1 MIPEAERKLVLRT
14 RLPLYLLILLI
25 GFQLVEPDPTWMRL
39 LVGLAAWVG
48 ISYLWALEMRDDVY
62 VLRQTQG
69 NWIIVGDQLEESFE
83 LINKSLLP
91 VLWAT
96 VRDHSEVPGYV
107 IDRVVVADGQGRFR
121 WHTRGIC
128 EKRGVF
134 TLGPWS
140 VGMGDPFGLF
150 EVTLSYPQV
159 RTLMVYPR
167 IMRLP
172 QFSLPQGTRS
182 GRARRLQST
191 VAESVMVSTVRPYVP
206 GDSLHRIHWA
216 KTAQQQKFMVK
227 QFDLEPAG
235 DLWLVLDLDSAV
247 HVGEGKE
254 STLEYGVILA
264 ASLAAKHL
272 AENRSVGLIA
282 YGQKPV
288 LLRPKR
294 GQAHLWRILQA
305 LTHVEPDPAWPLA
318 RVLKRVQSEVGRGRT
333 LLAIT
338 PSTQSDWVGEL
349 VHLRRQDV
357 AVAALLLDASSFTG
371 VSPEDVLAIQ
381 RLLAE
386 QHTPTHIIAKGYPF
400 RPLVTYKR
408 KRTEYRTLWGTGR
421 VIAVEVEEEV

>member
-1 MIPEAERKLVLRT
+1 MTPEAERHLELRT
-14 RLPLYLLILLI
+14 RLPLYLLILLL
-25 GFQLVEPDPTWMRL
+25 GLQLVEPDPTWMYL
-39 LVGLAAWVG
+39 LVGLAAWLG
-48 ISYLWALEMRDDVY
+48 ISYLWALEMRDDVH
-62 VLRQTQG
+62 VLRQTRG
-69 NWIIVGDQLEESFE
+69 NWIVVGDQLEESFE
-83 LINKSLLP
+83 LINHSLLP

-96 VRDHSEVPGYV
+96 VQDYSEVPGYA
-107 IDRVVVADGQGRFR
+107 INRVVAADGQGHFR
-121 WHTRGIC
+121 WRTLGIC

-140 VGMGDPFGLF
+140 VSLGDPFGLF
-150 EVTLSYPQV
+150 EVTLSYPEV

-172 QFSLPQGTRS
+172 EFALPQGSRS

-206 GDSLHRIHWA
+206 GDSLHRIHWG
-216 KTAQQQKFMVK
+216 KTAQQRKFMVK

-235 DLWLVLDLDSAV
+235 DLWLLLDLDSAV

-254 STLEYGVILA
+254 STLEYSVILA

-288 LLRPKR
+288 LLRPER
-294 GQAHLWRILQA
+294 GRAQLWRILQA
-305 LTHVEPDPAWPLA
+305 LTHVEPAPAWPLT
-318 RVLKRVQSEVGRGRT
+318 RVINSVQSEMGRGRT

-338 PSTQSDWVGEL
+338 PSTQTDWVGEL
-349 VHLRRQDV
+349 VQLRRQDV
-357 AVAALLLDASSFTG
+357 AVAVLLVDAASFSG
-371 VSPEDVLAIQ
+371 ASPEDILAIQ
-381 RLLAE
+381 AILADH
-386 QHTPTHIIAKGYPF
+386 HTPTHIIAKDYPF

-408 KRTEYRTLWGTGR
+408 TRIEYRTLWGTGR
-421 VIAVEVEEEV
+421 VIAVKVEEEV